1 MDYSPGWAISNPKRW
16 CCESAALSMPVIQKT
31 QQYPQD
37 WKRSVFFQPQRK
49 AMPKHAQTTTQLYS
63 SHTSKVAFKI
73 LQDSLQQ
80 YVNHEI
86 PDIQAWFRK
95 SKGTKDQSAN
105 ICWIIEKRVFHKNIY
120 FCFVDYAKSFDCVD
134 HNKLWNILQEM
145 GKPDHLACLLT
156 NLYAGQEATLR
167 TGHGPTDWFQIRKWV
182 CQGCILSPCLF
193 NLHAEYIMQN
203 ARLDEA
209 QAAIKISRRNTNNFR
224 YADNS
229 TLMAESE
236 EDLKSLLTKV
246 KEESEI
252 VDLKLNIQKTKIMA
266 SGSTNSWQI
275 YGERMETMRD
285 YFWRA
290 PKSLQMVTAA
300 MKLKDSC
307 SLEEKLWPN

>member
-1 MDYSPGWAISNPKRW
+1 
-16 CCESAALSMPVIQKT
+16 
-31 QQYPQD
+31 
-37 WKRSVFFQPQRK
+37 
-49 AMPKHAQTTTQLYS
+49 
-63 SHTSKVAFKI
+63 
-73 LQDSLQQ
+73 
-80 YVNHEI
+80 
-86 PDIQAWFRK
+86 
-95 SKGTKDQSAN
+95 
-105 ICWIIEKRVFHKNIY
+105 
-120 FCFVDYAKSFDCVD
+120 
-134 HNKLWNILQEM
+134 
-145 GKPDHLACLLT
+145 
-156 NLYAGQEATLR
+156 
-167 TGHGPTDWFQIRKWV
+167 
-182 CQGCILSPCLF
+182 
-193 NLHAEYIMQN
+193 MQN

-266 SGSTNSWQI
+266 SGPTNSWQI

-307 SLEEKLWPN
+307 SLEEKL